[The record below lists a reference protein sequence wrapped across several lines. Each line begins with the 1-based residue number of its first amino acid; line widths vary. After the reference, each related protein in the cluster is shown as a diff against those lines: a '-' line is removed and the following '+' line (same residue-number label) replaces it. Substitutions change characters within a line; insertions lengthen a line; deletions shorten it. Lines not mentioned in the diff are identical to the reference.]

1 MDEIE
6 AGDTDGLDDE
16 DPERVGGTFPH
27 TFILEVIQDA
37 ENESEQIDIVKDQP
51 WDPSSSV
58 ERRTLDVS
66 VSPALH
72 GIQLPEEAFR
82 LPA

>member
-37 ENESEQIDIVKDQP
+37 ENE
-51 WDPSSSV
+51 PSKSTSSRITLGPV
-58 ERRTLDVS
+58 VIRRTENPRCFCES
-66 VSPALH
+66 SASRYPA
-72 GIQLPEEAFR
+72 P
-82 LPA
+82 